1 MDRRG
6 ELYVSLG
13 VNRWL
18 INVEGRVSD
27 IKELGFF
34 IGLNLKGNFL
44 LFLWFNISGGV
55 LENIGKLKI
64 EVRFWVRVFVF
75 YFINFFKY

>member
-1 MDRRG
+1 MVMGYLKQMKEILFEMKREELMLNIQEFEFCILVDRRG

-44 LFLWFNISGGV
+44 LFL
-55 LENIGKLKI
+55 
-64 EVRFWVRVFVF
+64 
-75 YFINFFKY
+75 